1 MRNYAII
8 LGNGVIPIHNI
19 IVFESLIYFLRMPL
33 YKKITKN
40 LQKVTI
46 KNQVNNQT
54 IEWINV
60 FDAGKQE
67 IEYLRKKFKFELI
80 HLKASLGKAVSQR
93 PLVEQGNG
101 YLFIILH
108 FPIYNGQN
116 IVASEID
123 FFIGKD
129 YLVTLHN
136 NNIPIINDFFNFCKK
151 EPKCLINHENESSA
165 VLLYQLLEKLMLGC
179 FPILDQ
185 NSIVISNIEDT
196 IFSQQFQNEAV
207 TEILLLR
214 RNIINLRKILQ
225 NHKNILKKLIEM
237 EYSLVPESLIKKYYR
252 NLIDYSKR
260 IWEILENQKDMIK
273 IFNDTNESLMKFRLN
288 DIMKTLTIFSVIIF
302 PLTFFAAI
310 FGMNVMDGMPLIHAP
325 GGFWII
331 VQFMLVICF
340 GMLMFF
346 EKKKWL

>member
-1 MRNYAII
+1 M
-8 LGNGVIPIHNI
+8 
-19 IVFESLIYFLRMPL
+19 SL

-40 LQKVTI
+40 LQKVAI
-46 KNQVNNQT
+46 KNQENNQI

-60 FDAGKQE
+60 FDAGKPE
-67 IEYLRKKFKFELI
+67 IEYLRKKFKFELV

-93 PLVEQGNG
+93 PLVEQGKG

-108 FPIYNGQN
+108 FPINNNQN
-116 IVASEID
+116 IIACEID
-123 FFIGKD
+123 FFIGQD

-136 NNIPIINDFFNFCKK
+136 NNIPIINDFFNYCKK
-151 EPKCLINHENESSA
+151 EPKCLINHERESSA

-179 FPILDQ
+179 FPILDE
-185 NSIVISNIEDT
+185 NAIAITNVENI
-196 IFSQQFQNEAV
+196 IFSQQTQKDAV
-207 TEILLLR
+207 SEILLLR

-252 NLIDYSKR
+252 NLIEYSKR
-260 IWEILENQKDMIK
+260 IWEIIENQKDMIK

-288 DIMKTLTIFSVIIF
+288 DIMKTLTILSVIIF

-310 FGMNVMDGMPLIHAP
+310 FGMKVDDGMPLLDTP

-331 VQFMLVICF
+331 IQFMLVICF
-340 GMLMFF
+340 GMLLYF